1 MEYEHETP
9 QAIASGGG
17 RGDGIFFRRLGAVI
31 NSVADD
37 YDVVVIDAPPQLGYL
52 TLGAL
57 CAATSLLITV
67 HPAMIDVASMNQFL
81 AMLSDVM
88 HVIEERG
95 GILEHDFIRYV
106 ITRHNPNDV
115 PQVNVVALLRS
126 LFGED
131 VLAPAVVDTTAIA
144 SAGLEKKS
152 LYEMARGSV
161 GRDTLTRALDSV
173 DAVNLEI
180 FNHIKSVWGRS

>member
-31 NSVADD
+31 NSVEED

-52 TLGAL
+52 TPGAL

-67 HPAMIDVASMNQFL
+67 HPAMIDVASMNQFPG
-81 AMLSDVM
+81 DD
-88 HVIEERG
+88 ERCHARHRG
-95 GILEHDFIRYV
+95 AWRYSG
-106 ITRHNPNDV
+106 TRFHPICHHQHNPNDV

-161 GRDTLTRALDSV
+161 GRDTLARALDSV

-180 FNHIKSVWGRS
+180 FNHLKSVWGRS